1 MFTGIIE
8 YTGKVVGLEPMKE
21 GGLEITIQSQLADT
35 LEIDDSVTINGACH
49 TVVYKSGARFTVQSV
64 EETLRKTSIGD
75 LKNGQRVNLED
86 SLTLQKK
93 IDGHIVQGHV
103 DTAGRITKIDHEG
116 TNWLIEVEYDASM
129 AHYIVPRGSIAVDG
143 ISLTVARL
151 EGNRFTLAIIPY
163 TWEHTSLRERAAG
176 DRVNLEFDVLGKYV
190 LRAMETGYI
199 KPTTAQEVAA
209 GSGE

>member
-8 YTGKVVGLEPMKE
+8 YTGKVANLEPMKE
-21 GGLEITIQSQLADT
+21 GGLEITIESQLADS
-35 LEIDDSVTINGACH
+35 LEIDDSVSINGACH
-49 TVVYKSGARFTVQSV
+49 TVVYKSEARFSVQSV
-64 EETLRKTSIGD
+64 EETLSKTSIGD
-75 LKNGQRVNLED
+75 LKVGQRVNLED
-86 SLTLQKK
+86 SLTMQKK

-103 DTAGRITKIDHEG
+103 DTAGRLTKIDHEG
-116 TNWLIEVEYDASM
+116 TNWLIEVEYDAAM

-151 EGNRFTLAIIPY
+151 EENRFTLAIIPY
-163 TWEHTSLRERAAG
+163 TWDNTNLREREVG

-199 KPTTAQEVAA
+199 KPSTAQEVAA
-209 GSGE
+209 GGDK

>member
-8 YTGKVVGLEPMKE
+8 YTGKVVGLEPMEE
-21 GGLEITIQSQLADT
+21 GGLEITIQSALSDS
-35 LEIDDSVTINGACH
+35 LEIDDSVSINGACH
-49 TVVYKSGARFTVQSV
+49 TVVYKSDARFTVQSV
-64 EETLRKTSIGD
+64 EETLSKTSIGD
-75 LKNGQRVNLED
+75 LKIGQRVNLED
-86 SLTLQKK
+86 SLTMQKK

-116 TNWLIEVEYDASM
+116 TNWLIEVEYDAAM

-151 EGNRFTLAIIPY
+151 EENRFTLAIIPY
-163 TWEHTSLRERAAG
+163 TWDHTSLGERSAG

-199 KPTTAQEVAA
+199 KPTTAQEMAA
-209 GSGE
+209 GSHK